1 MLENMIKEFLNDIN
15 ANVSVVIKNLNN
27 DELIQINQNNV
38 FPSASTIKLVIMSEL
53 LRQVKENKLSLDQ
66 TIVLTD
72 KMKTSG
78 DGILKELNTGHEFT
92 LQEILVLMI
101 IISDNMATNILI
113 DIVGVDNVNIMA
125 QKLGLMRTRLQRKM
139 MDSAAAKC
147 GRDNYTSANDMLH
160 ILELIYKGENIDKYY
175 SSIMLDILK
184 KQQVSGRLNLY
195 LPKDIVIAHKTG
207 GLDKLE
213 HDVGIIYLP
222 NCEYIICV
230 LTNQLKS
237 NKDGREIIGKIS
249 KMAYQFFNKI

>member
-27 DELIQINQNNV
+27 DELIQINPNNV

-72 KMKTSG
+72 KMKTAG
-78 DGILKELNTGHEFT
+78 DGILKELNTGHECT

-125 QKLGLMRTRLQRKM
+125 QELGLRRTRLQRKM
-139 MDSAAAKC
+139 MDSVAAKC
-147 GRDNYTSANDMLH
+147 GRDNYTSAYDMLH
-160 ILELIYKGENIDKYY
+160 ILELIYKGKNIDKYY

-249 KMAYQFFNKI
+249 KMVYQFFNKI

>member
-1 MLENMIKEFLNDIN
+1 MLENKIKKFLAGIDG
-15 ANVSVVIKNLNN
+15 NVSVVIKNLNN
-27 DELIQINQNNV
+27 DEIIQINQEYV

-53 LRQVKENKLSLDQ
+53 LRQVKEKKLSLDQ

-72 KMKTSG
+72 KMRTSG

-113 DIVGVDNVNIMA
+113 DIVGMDNVNKMA
-125 QKLGLMRTRLQRKM
+125 QELGLKKTKLQRKM
-139 MDSAAAKC
+139 MDFVAAKS
-147 GRDNYTSANDMLH
+147 GGENYTSAHDMCS
-160 ILELIYKGENIDKYY
+160 ILEMIYKGENIDKYY

-184 KQQVSGRLNLY
+184 RQQVNGRVNLY

-207 GLDKLE
+207 GLNRLE
-213 HDVGIIYLP
+213 HDVGIVYLP

-230 LTNQLKS
+230 LTNEVKS

-249 KMAYQFFNKI
+249 KMVYQFFNKV